1 MIQRRGGFRGFTL
14 IELLV
19 VISIIGLLMS
29 ILLPTLSHARDR
41 GRATI
46 CASNIHQLAT
56 TSLQFADDD
65 SQHRS
70 PGSSMPVIPAQLGVV
85 NPAGS
90 WRHTLDHYLNVEQI
104 ATCPSDRDSPHW
116 SIERPDMPGHF
127 RKTSYGIN
135 AHVSNPATNA
145 GLWPPTPMFDGNVL
159 ALPRP
164 SKTLAFGETS
174 ETGLTA
180 IGDFISAAGF
190 GTPAQYGAYA
200 WIIAADRHD
209 QRPQY
214 SFWDGH
220 AEPAALEDVYD
231 SGTYTGS
238 GTGEWTR
245 NKFHPMI
252 AR

>member
-1 MIQRRGGFRGFTL
+1 M

-19 VISIIGLLMS
+19 VISIIALLMG

-41 GRATI
+41 GRAAI
-46 CASNIHQLAT
+46 CSSNIHQLAT

-65 SQHRS
+65 GQHRS

-85 NPAGS
+85 SPAGS
-90 WRHTLDHYLNVEQI
+90 WVHTLKHYLNTEQI
-104 ATCPSDRDSPHW
+104 ATCPSDRDSLHW
-116 SIERPDMPGHF
+116 SVERPDMPG
-127 RKTSYGIN
+127 RLRQTSYGIN
-135 AHVSNPATNA
+135 AHVSNPSTNI
-145 GLWPPTPMFDGNVL
+145 GLWPPTPDFDGNVL
-159 ALPRP
+159 SLPRP
-164 SKTLAFGETS
+164 SNTIAFGETS

-200 WIIAADRHD
+200 YIIAANRHD
-209 QRPQY
+209 KHPQY

-220 AEPAALEDVYD
+220 VEPGSLEDVYD
-231 SGTYTGS
+231 SGDYTGS
-238 GTGEWTR
+238 GTGEWIH